1 MGFRIFSPGYDA
13 MTEARMRKAQRLHDV
28 QKGLQRLEEG
38 RISVLRS
45 RQAEIASL
53 QEEIIGSLNSDGQI
67 QDVLVSAI
75 VRRLKSLSEESIR
88 LAAEL
93 ERRYQ
98 ALRTIAPRT
107 KCAERLSNTYEQQHA
122 RASAEKEL
130 RDIIERIAH
139 SEYASLP

>member
-1 MGFRIFSPGYDA
+1 

-75 VRRLKSLSEESIR
+75 VRRLKALSEESIR

-93 ERRYQ
+93 ERCYQ

>member
-1 MGFRIFSPGYDA
+1 
-13 MTEARMRKAQRLHDV
+13 MRKAQRLHNV
-28 QKGLQRLEEG
+28 QKSLQRLEED
-38 RISVLRS
+38 RISVLQS
-45 RQAEIASL
+45 RQAELASL
-53 QEEIIGSLNSDGQI
+53 QEEIVGALNTDEAV
-67 QDVLVSAI
+67 QDLLVSAI
-75 VRRLKSLSEESIR
+75 VRRLKSLNEESMR

-107 KCAERLSNTYEQQHA
+107 KCAERLSNTYEQQHE
-122 RASAEKEL
+122 RALAEKEL

>member
-1 MGFRIFSPGYDA
+1 
-13 MTEARMRKAQRLHDV
+13 MTEARMRKAQRLHSV
-28 QKGLQRLEEG
+28 QKSLQRLEED
-38 RISVLRS
+38 RISILRN
-45 RQAEIASL
+45 RQAELASL
-53 QEEIIGSLNSDGQI
+53 QEEIIGSLNSDEMV
-67 QDVLVSAI
+67 QDLLVSAI
-75 VRRLKSLSEESIR
+75 VRRLKSLNEESVR

-107 KCAERLSNTYEQQHA
+107 KCAERLSNTYEQQHEHA
-122 RASAEKEL
+122 RAEKEL